1 MPDFAI
7 IGAGAMGS
15 AVAKRLIEHG
25 ATVLTNLDGRSELTI
40 ARAKAAGMAPVGR
53 EELAKAELILSIV
66 PPAEALKVA
75 EFVAEISSGLSA
87 PAPFLDL
94 NAIAPKTM
102 QALAARLAGSG
113 VEVLDGAIIGGPPV
127 AGKSGP
133 TLYVSGDGA
142 ARSRLLEDYGLRV
155 RRLDGPLG
163 AASALKMCYAGI
175 NKGFIGLGAAILLAA
190 SRSGAAESLKAELA
204 ESLPDLDRK
213 LSKSIPD
220 MYPKAIAGS
229 PKCRRSPISSERMI
243 RGQRSSGAW
252 RIFSPGWPTTWRM
265 AVCWSGNWTKFLA
278 RKAQTPWSCHSS
290 SSLPA
295 LRNGT
300 PAAVR
305 PGPSRAYIVTKSS
318 TCVRIAI
325 SVGSRSIELAP

>member
-1 MPDFAI
+1 MPNIAI

-15 AVAKRLIEHG
+15 AVAKRLIDHG
-25 ATVLTNLDGRSELTI
+25 ATVLTYLGGRSEPTI
-40 ARAKAAGMAPVGR
+40 ARAKAAGMVAAGHR
-53 EELAKAELILSIV
+53 ELAKAELILSIV

-102 QALAARLAGSG
+102 QALEARFAGSG
-113 VEVLDGAIIGGPPV
+113 VEVLDGAIIGGPPA

-133 TLYVSGDGA
+133 TLYLSGDGA

-175 NKGFIGLGAAILLAA
+175 NKGFIGLGAAMLLAA

-220 MYPKAIAGS
+220 MYPKAYRWIAEMQE
-229 PKCRRSPISSERMI
+229 I
-243 RGQRSSGAW
+243 AD
-252 RIFSPGWPTTWRM
+252 
-265 AVCWSGNWTKFLA
+265 FL
-278 RKAQTPWSCHSS
+278 
-290 SSLPA
+290 
-295 LRNGT
+295 GEDD
-300 PAAVR
+300 PAATIFRGMADVF
-305 PGPSRAYIVTKSS
+305 SRLAEDVE
-318 TCVRIAI
+318 
-325 SVGSRSIELAP
+325 GSRVLVRQLDEIIARPDIADDN